1 MILYRVTGHSP
12 SPPSVAWPTSALSG
26 NTVQRS
32 TPSMTLTLVISIVM
46 LMTYNFCTVLGLKI
60 DEIYSFE
67 PTLAP
72 VFYLVTKIKEIAF
85 YKANTYYNNCKI
97 IDFLDKEWK
106 SKILLQDSILLKC
119 TGYILNG
126 SSLLILFLSNR
137 P

>member
-1 MILYRVTGHSP
+1 MIPDLQCIVRNDYTWIFYHTAPSTDLQHNSMMLYRVTGHSP

-32 TPSMTLTLVISIVM
+32 TPSTTLTLVISTAM

-67 PTLAP
+67 ATSVP

-85 YKANTYYNNCKI
+85 YKTNT
-97 IDFLDKEWK
+97 
-106 SKILLQDSILLKC
+106 
-119 TGYILNG
+119 
-126 SSLLILFLSNR
+126 
-137 P
+137 